1 MVLITARVGLPD
13 NFQPFHWGL
22 SSALVDN
29 VPLVEVDL
37 HVPKKMWQWRTNP
50 DSCLFYAGD
59 LWIFTT
65 KLFLLE
71 DSKNRSYY
79 ELRFWSTHQQYNLKF
94 FESIRH
100 SLFNFEHPSQVSR
113 DSRTLL
119 DNVFVCCT
127 WNTQMWD
134 LCWRFYKKDLRTY
147 GCNMS
152 ESSTHA
158 NETPFRYEAF
168 MMPMNPLK
176 NSVLEL
182 GRVRSTSGID
192 WHVPRGRGLILRSKC
207 DASPKKRRYT

>member
-79 ELRFWSTHQQYNLKF
+79 ELRFWSTHQQYNLKC

-100 SLFNFEHPSQVSR
+100 SLLILNTLHRFRGTAGPSLITCLFVAPETAR
-113 DSRTLL
+113 CGTFVEDFTRKTLEPT
-119 DNVFVCCT
+119 DVTCPKV
-127 WNTQMWD
+127 Q
-134 LCWRFYKKDLRTY
+134 
-147 GCNMS
+147 
-152 ESSTHA
+152 
-158 NETPFRYEAF
+158 P
-168 MMPMNPLK
+168 MPMKPPSDMRHLWCQW
-176 NSVLEL
+176 
-182 GRVRSTSGID
+182 I
-192 WHVPRGRGLILRSKC
+192 P
-207 DASPKKRRYT
+207 